1 MEAVHL
7 MPFISCPKMNA
18 NDYETSN
25 AFMELVK
32 QAYNMYPIQ
41 TDYDIVHH
49 EVDEPD
55 TSEVDDWMAQLEF
68 EEWIAQVINNMAEEL
83 EDIESVAS
91 VETFD
96 YTSLDI
102 EIETEE
108 EEEDEEEDE
117 EEEEDEDEEEEEEED
132 KMGRMTPEEM
142 EEALD
147 NFEEYCYNTD

>member
-18 NDYETSN
+18 IDYETSN

-68 EEWIAQVINNMAEEL
+68 EEWMAQAINNMAEEL

-108 EEEDEEEDE
+108 EEE
-117 EEEEDEDEEEEEEED
+117 EEEEED